1 MLASVQSGFTA
12 LLTMMGTFVQALLGT
27 PASGSAGTVGVLGD
41 LLEMFTFGIC
51 ISVLLFAGKFV
62 RKLTWGA

>member
-1 MLASVQSGFTA
+1 MLAAVQSGFNS
-12 LLTMMGTFVQALLGT
+12 LLTMMGIFVQALLGT
-27 PASGSAGTVGVLGD
+27 PASGGTGTVGVLGD

-51 ISVLLFAGKFV
+51 ISLLLFACKLV